1 MRSAPPDAVVVGS
14 GPNGM
19 AAAVTLARAGLG
31 VEVFEA
37 QPSIGGGARTLDL
50 GLAPGITH
58 DMCSAVHPLAIA
70 SPFFEEFDLRARGLE
85 LTVPEVSYAQPF
97 DDGPAA
103 LAFHD
108 LEQTVERL
116 GAAGPE
122 WRRFFG
128 PLLGRVDDSIWLSLG
143 DKRSLPP
150 TLRDLHGLAN
160 IARFG
165 ARLLSQAG
173 PAWNLPLSHEHTQSL
188 FTGVSSHVIG
198 RLPEMA
204 TAATATLLAL
214 LAHDVG
220 WPSPVGGSQ
229 AIIDELVDDL
239 EAHGGAVITDARID
253 HVSDL
258 PSASAY
264 LLDTSALDAARIF
277 SGVMP
282 ARIDRALKG
291 FKQGNAAAKV
301 DLVVSDPVPWR
312 DPEVSRAGTVHL
324 GGTRGQMAA
333 AEADVVAGR
342 MPRQP
347 VCLVSDPT
355 LFDPT
360 REVDGLRPL
369 WTYCHVP
376 FDCPL
381 DPTEY
386 IIRQIERFAP
396 GFRDTIVAH
405 SSVPASRM
413 AKHNQNHVGGD
424 IGNGGF
430 SFYRM
435 FARPRSSWHNYDLG
449 VPGAYLCSSATPPA
463 PGVHGMSG
471 WFAARRALRN
481 RFGISRTPCLA
492 PSL

>member
-1 MRSAPPDAVVVGS
+1 
-14 GPNGM
+14 
-19 AAAVTLARAGLG
+19 
-31 VEVFEA
+31 
-37 QPSIGGGARTLDL
+37 
-50 GLAPGITH
+50 
-58 DMCSAVHPLAIA
+58 
-70 SPFFEEFDLRARGLE
+70 
-85 LTVPEVSYAQPF
+85 
-97 DDGPAA
+97 
-103 LAFHD
+103 
-108 LEQTVERL
+108 
-116 GAAGPE
+116 
-122 WRRFFG
+122 
-128 PLLGRVDDSIWLSLG
+128 
-143 DKRSLPP
+143 
-150 TLRDLHGLAN
+150 
-160 IARFG
+160 
-165 ARLLSQAG
+165 
-173 PAWNLPLSHEHTQSL
+173 
-188 FTGVSSHVIG
+188 
-198 RLPEMA
+198 
-204 TAATATLLAL
+204 
-214 LAHDVG
+214 
-220 WPSPVGGSQ
+220 
-229 AIIDELVDDL
+229 
-239 EAHGGAVITDARID
+239 
-253 HVSDL
+253 
-258 PSASAY
+258 
-264 LLDTSALDAARIF
+264 
-277 SGVMP
+277 
-282 ARIDRALKG
+282 
-291 FKQGNAAAKV
+291 
-301 DLVVSDPVPWR
+301 
-312 DPEVSRAGTVHL
+312 
-324 GGTRGQMAA
+324 MAA

-481 RFGISRTPCLA
+481 RFRISRTPCLA